1 MTSWKEQISVNG
13 AGSGEPVKRSPVKLM
28 KMRATTVVSRT
39 RQLRMQLGLETG
51 NDSYLL
57 LKQTRVERFV
67 FGTKE
72 GRVVCGCVIERCGS
86 CRHVKQVVRI
96 LFFATCY
103 CTIAFLF
110 LASMYA

>member
-28 KMRATTVVSRT
+28 KMRATRT
-39 RQLRMQLGLETG
+39 RQSRMQLGLETG

-57 LKQTRVERFV
+57 LKQTHVELFV

-86 CRHVKQVVRI
+86 FRHVKQVVRI

-103 CTIAFLF
+103 CTIAFLL